1 MANERTAA
9 ADTRET
15 LRNKLGALELSLFA
29 IRSHRIM
36 ADDLLLQL
44 LEIIVHFIWENVSID
59 YGRMVG
65 MEDGE
70 VSNPINIY
78 FDRIFPSVPT
88 NPSLATLLIQFPYV
102 FAHFLL
108 LLLKLICV
116 EIEFSAAW
124 HDDHL
129 VLWPPCTLI
138 DRSPGQLL
146 IGCTHS
152 KLVDHLVVDELQP
165 PVQSSWRSLTISRT
179 TKWTIA
185 Q

>member
-88 NPSLATLLIQFPYV
+88 NPSLAPSLFSFLMFSLIFFFCCWNWFV
-102 FAHFLL
+102 SKLNFLPRGTMIIWFYGL
-108 LLLKLICV
+108 PALWSI
-116 EIEFSAAW
+116 A
-124 HDDHL
+124 HL
-129 VLWPPCTLI
+129 VNCWLAVHIRNW
-138 DRSPGQLL
+138 
-146 IGCTHS
+146 
-152 KLVDHLVVDELQP
+152 
-165 PVQSSWRSLTISRT
+165 LTISLLTNCSHPFSRRGDRWRSAV
-179 TKWTIA
+179 KS
-185 Q
+185 